1 MWMAC
6 QNALINTK
14 TIKKNRKGMSRSHD
28 TSVLNNLITF
38 PRLFVYRENIN
49 LKKIRHLLIV
59 YFLVSLVS

>member
-38 PRLFVYRENIN
+38 PRLFVYRENIGK
-49 LKKIRHLLIV
+49 LEKD
-59 YFLVSLVS
+59 